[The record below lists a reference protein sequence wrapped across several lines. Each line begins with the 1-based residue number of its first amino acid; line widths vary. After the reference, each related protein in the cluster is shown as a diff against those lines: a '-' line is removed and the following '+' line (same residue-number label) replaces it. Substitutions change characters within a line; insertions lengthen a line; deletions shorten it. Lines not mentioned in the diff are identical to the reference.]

1 MQQSISQKIII
12 QRYYSLLLNSVGEM
26 LKINFVSG
34 DIIEGLLES
43 IDPFNNE
50 YFIINNPRRLS
61 RTGVPIFLKESKL
74 KVFFKDIS
82 YINFELKHLF
92 PPVKKNFETDLQISK
107 RKAKKEKE
115 QKKLVKYEINEKDK
129 NKYAYQSLEDDIQNT
144 NEKWDQFEIN
154 KKKYNVVSTYDEN
167 LYTTKLDKKKITK
180 EQQDYADKIY
190 NEIKNSST
198 NEKNI
203 HILEDR
209 GIIDEK
215 DGDYDE
221 EEKYSSVI
229 KNNNNNNY
237 NNINKNNCT
246 NMNVQNFFNDNSSNI
261 NNINNLDKL
270 NQNNNFIDYH
280 NYYNKSNLNKDYNM
294 NINNKYYFN
303 LNMNILNKYNNSNN
317 NNNENCMNK

>member
-1 MQQSISQKIII
+1 MQQSISQKIIT

-34 DIIEGLLES
+34 DIIEGLLDS

-74 KVFFKDIS
+74 KIFFKDIS

-92 PPVKKNFETDLQISK
+92 PPVKKNFETDIQISK
-107 RKAKKEKE
+107 RKAKKEKKE
-115 QKKLVKYEINEKDK
+115 KKLVKYEINEKEE
-129 NKYAYQSLEDDIQNT
+129 NKYAYQALEDDIQNT

-229 KNNNNNNY
+229 KNNNNY
-237 NNINKNNCT
+237 CNINKNNCT
-246 NMNVQNFFNDNSSNI
+246 NMNVQNFFNDNSSDI
-261 NNINNLDKL
+261 NNINNFHKL
-270 NQNNNFIDYH
+270 NQNNNFIGYH
-280 NYYNKSNLNKDYNM
+280 NYYNKNKLNKDYNM
-294 NINNKYYFN
+294 NVNNNYYLN

-317 NNNENCMNK
+317 NNNESCMNK

>member
-1 MQQSISQKIII
+1 MQQSISQKIIT

-34 DIIEGLLES
+34 DIIEGLLDS

-74 KVFFKDIS
+74 KIFFKDIS

-92 PPVKKNFETDLQISK
+92 PPVKKNFETDIQISK
-107 RKAKKEKE
+107 RKAKKEKKE
-115 QKKLVKYEINEKDK
+115 KKLVKYEINEKEE
-129 NKYAYQSLEDDIQNT
+129 NKYAYQALEDDIQNT

-229 KNNNNNNY
+229 KNNNNY
-237 NNINKNNCT
+237 CNINKNNCT
-246 NMNVQNFFNDNSSNI
+246 NMNVQNYFNDNSSDI
-261 NNINNLDKL
+261 NNINNFYKL
-270 NQNNNFIDYH
+270 NQNNNFIGYH
-280 NYYNKSNLNKDYNM
+280 NYYNKNKLNKDYNM
-294 NINNKYYFN
+294 NVNNNYYLN

-317 NNNENCMNK
+317 NNNESCMNK

>member
-1 MQQSISQKIII
+1 MQQSISQKIIT

-203 HILEDR
+203 HILEYR

-280 NYYNKSNLNKDYNM
+280 NYYNKSNLNKYYNM

-303 LNMNILNKYNNSNN
+303 LNMNISNKYKNSN

>member
-1 MQQSISQKIII
+1 MQQSISQKIIT

-34 DIIEGLLES
+34 DIIEGLLDS

-74 KVFFKDIS
+74 KIFFKDIS

-92 PPVKKNFETDLQISK
+92 PPVKKNFETDIQISK
-107 RKAKKEKE
+107 RKAKKEKKE
-115 QKKLVKYEINEKDK
+115 KKLVKYEINEKEE
-129 NKYAYQSLEDDIQNT
+129 NKYAYQALEDDIQNT

-229 KNNNNNNY
+229 KNNNNY
-237 NNINKNNCT
+237 CNINKNNCT
-246 NMNVQNFFNDNSSNI
+246 NMNVQNFFNDNSSDI
-261 NNINNLDKL
+261 NNINNFYKL
-270 NQNNNFIDYH
+270 NQNNNFIGYH
-280 NYYNKSNLNKDYNM
+280 NYYNKNKLNKDYNM
-294 NINNKYYFN
+294 NVNNKYYLN

-317 NNNENCMNK
+317 NNNESCMNK

>member
-1 MQQSISQKIII
+1 MQQSISQKIIT

-34 DIIEGLLES
+34 DIIEGLLDS

-74 KVFFKDIS
+74 KIFFKDIS

-92 PPVKKNFETDLQISK
+92 PPVKKNFETDIQISK
-107 RKAKKEKE
+107 RKAKKEKKE
-115 QKKLVKYEINEKDK
+115 KKLVKYEINEKEE
-129 NKYAYQSLEDDIQNT
+129 NKYAYQALEDDIQNT

-229 KNNNNNNY
+229 KNNNNY
-237 NNINKNNCT
+237 CNINKNNCT
-246 NMNVQNFFNDNSSNI
+246 NMNVQNFFNDNSSDI
-261 NNINNLDKL
+261 NNINNFHKL
-270 NQNNNFIDYH
+270 NQNNNFIGYH
-280 NYYNKSNLNKDYNM
+280 NYYNKNKLNKDYNM
-294 NINNKYYFN
+294 NVNNNYYLN

-317 NNNENCMNK
+317 NNNESYMNK

>member
-1 MQQSISQKIII
+1 MQQSISQKIIT

-34 DIIEGLLES
+34 DIIEGLLDS

-74 KVFFKDIS
+74 KIFFKDIS

-92 PPVKKNFETDLQISK
+92 PPVKKNFETDIQISK
-107 RKAKKEKE
+107 RKAKKEKKE
-115 QKKLVKYEINEKDK
+115 KKLVKYEINEKEE
-129 NKYAYQSLEDDIQNT
+129 NKYAYQALEDDIQNT

-229 KNNNNNNY
+229 KNNNNY
-237 NNINKNNCT
+237 CNINKNNCT
-246 NMNVQNFFNDNSSNI
+246 NMNVQNFFNDNSSDI
-261 NNINNLDKL
+261 NNINNFHKL
-270 NQNNNFIDYH
+270 NQNNNFIGYH
-280 NYYNKSNLNKDYNM
+280 NYYNKNKLNKDYNM
-294 NINNKYYFN
+294 NVNNNYYLN

-317 NNNENCMNK
+317 NNNNESCMNK

>member
-1 MQQSISQKIII
+1 MQQSISEKIIT

-34 DIIEGLLES
+34 DIIEGLLDS

-74 KVFFKDIS
+74 KIFFKDIS

-92 PPVKKNFETDLQISK
+92 PPVKKNFETDIQISK
-107 RKAKKEKE
+107 RKAKKEKKE
-115 QKKLVKYEINEKDK
+115 KKLVKYEINEKEE
-129 NKYAYQSLEDDIQNT
+129 NKYAYQALEDDIQNT

-229 KNNNNNNY
+229 KNNNNY
-237 NNINKNNCT
+237 CNINKNNCT
-246 NMNVQNFFNDNSSNI
+246 NMNVQNFFNDNSSDI
-261 NNINNLDKL
+261 NNINNFHKL
-270 NQNNNFIDYH
+270 NQNNNFIGYH
-280 NYYNKSNLNKDYNM
+280 NYYNKNKLNKDYNM
-294 NINNKYYFN
+294 NVNNNYYLN

-317 NNNENCMNK
+317 NNNESYMNK